1 MSQPSPRTTL
11 TGSPPA
17 SNTLNLLQLIG
28 FSALGLLLFFVPV
41 TLGERSTIIPD
52 HLTTLLVTQA
62 RPLAVGLVLALMAW
76 GAVSP
81 LLDGRFR
88 SSTSEKVFTFFKW
101 LGLILAGLYLTQ
113 LAPAWAMAPDMLP
126 FLFEKLALV
135 VGILIPIGALA
146 LTFLLGFG
154 LLEAVG
160 VLMEPVMRPLFRT
173 PGSSAIDAVASFVG
187 SYSIGLLITNRV
199 FLEGKYSLREAPI
212 IATGFSTVSA
222 TFMVVARTLG
232 LMDSWNFYFWS
243 TMLITFVVTAV
254 TAWLPPLAGLDE
266 HEANPDPQP
275 QPGHRA
281 AQALEA
287 GLQVARA
294 RPPLGQMLLDN
305 LRDGINMAS
314 VVAPSILAIGFL
326 GLVLSKYTPVFD
338 AVGLLL
344 KPFLWLTALPG
355 TAAHSG
361 ALASGLAEM
370 FLPAL
375 LLKDADLATRYLA
388 AVTCVSSVIFFSGSV
403 PCMLATR
410 IPLGLGRLLLIWL
423 LRIGLS
429 IVLASLVY
437 RVGIAA
443 GWLG

>member
-1 MSQPSPRTTL
+1 MTQYSTSAPTDRLS
-11 TGSPPA
+11 
-17 SNTLNLLQLIG
+17 LLKMVL
-28 FSALGLLLFFVPV
+28 FSALGIILFFVPITV
-41 TLGERSTIIPD
+41 GERSTIIPD
-52 HLTTLLVTQA
+52 HLTTFLVTQA
-62 RPLAVGLVLALMAW
+62 RPVAVGLVLLLMLW

-81 LLDGRFR
+81 LLNGQFR
-88 SSTSEKVFTFFKW
+88 SSTSERVFTVFKW
-101 LGLILAGLYLTQ
+101 LGLLLAGLYLSG
-113 LAPAWAMAPDMLP
+113 LAPAWAAAPDMLP

-135 VGILIPIGALA
+135 VGILIPIGAVA

-160 VLMEPVMRPLFRT
+160 VLMEPMMRPLFRT
-173 PGSSAIDAVASFVG
+173 PGGSAIDAVASFVG

-199 FLEGKYSLREAPI
+199 FLEGKYSLREAAI

-222 TFMVVARTLG
+222 TFMVVVARTLG

-243 TMLITFVVTAV
+243 TLVITFLVTAI
-254 TAWLPPLAGLDE
+254 TTWLPPIAGLNNVAAD
-266 HEANPDPQP
+266 PDPLP
-275 QPGHRA
+275 QPGNRG
-281 AQALEA
+281 AQALA
-287 GLQVARA
+287 ADLDAAR
-294 RPPLGQMLLDN
+294 RQPPLGRLLLDN

-338 AVGLLL
+338 VVGALLW
-344 KPFLWLTALPG
+344 PFLWLTGLPG
-355 TAAHSG
+355 VAEHTG

-403 PCMLATR
+403 PCILATR
-410 IPLGLGRLLLIWL
+410 IPLGLGQLLLIWL
-423 LRIGLS
+423 LRTGLT
-429 IVLASLVY
+429 ILLASLVY
-437 RVGIAA
+437 RVAVSS

>member
-1 MSQPSPRTTL
+1 MTQHPTSAPSDRL
-11 TGSPPA
+11 S
-17 SNTLNLLQLIG
+17 LLKMVL
-28 FSALGLLLFFVPV
+28 FSALGIILFFVPITV
-41 TLGERSTIIPD
+41 GERSTIIPD
-52 HLTTLLVTQA
+52 HLTTFLVTQA
-62 RPLAVGLVLALMAW
+62 RPLAVGTVLLLMLW

-88 SSTSEKVFTFFKW
+88 SSTSEKIFTVFKW
-101 LGLILAGLYLTQ
+101 LGLLLAVLYLSG
-113 LAPAWAMAPDMLP
+113 LAPAWAAAPDMLP

-173 PGSSAIDAVASFVG
+173 PGGSAIDAVASFVG

-199 FLEGKYSLREAPI
+199 FLEGKYSLREAAI

-222 TFMVVARTLG
+222 TFMVVVARTLG

-243 TMLITFVVTAV
+243 TMVITFVVTAI
-254 TAWLPPLAGLDE
+254 TAWLPPIAGLNNVAADPDPLPQPGNRGAQALAAGLD
-266 HEANPDPQP
+266 AASRQP
-275 QPGHRA
+275 S
-281 AQALEA
+281 
-287 GLQVARA
+287 
-294 RPPLGQMLLDN
+294 LGRLLLDN

-338 AVGLLL
+338 VVGTLLW
-344 KPFLWLTALPG
+344 PFLWLTGLPG
-355 TAAHSG
+355 VTAHAG

-375 LLKDADLATRYLA
+375 LLKDADLATRYIA

-410 IPLGLGRLLLIWL
+410 IPLGLGRLLVIWL
-423 LRIGLS
+423 LRTGLT
-429 IVLASLVY
+429 ILLASLVY
-437 RVGIAA
+437 RMAVGA
-443 GWLG
+443 GWLS